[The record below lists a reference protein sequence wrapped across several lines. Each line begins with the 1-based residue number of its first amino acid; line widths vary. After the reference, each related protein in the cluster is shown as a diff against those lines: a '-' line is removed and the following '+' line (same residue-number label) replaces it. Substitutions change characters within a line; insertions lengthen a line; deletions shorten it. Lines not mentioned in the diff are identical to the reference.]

1 MTETDP
7 RIKIAAITA
16 MQLEEDNLSPRG
28 RIIYLQMQSDA
39 IYRLLKKSETC
50 SIETCDQIYDLIMK
64 AVELARV
71 ELQAC
76 DGKICFEYCLMLPI
90 TISL

>member
-7 RIKIAAITA
+7 RVKIAVITA

-39 IYRLLKKSETC
+39 IYRLLKKSDTA
-50 SIETCDQIYDLIMK
+50 SQETCDKIYHLIEK

-71 ELQAC
+71 ELHVC
-76 DGKICFEYCLMLPI
+76 DGKWYVPI
-90 TISL
+90 A